1 MAYQDGGDVKRHRWE
16 DPTGFDGG
24 APMPAST
31 RWSSATPRQYG
42 ADTPRRTPVLSSE
55 TSSWRGMATPNAT
68 PYMTDFIQTPTFGT
82 SGATPS
88 MFGTPRMSS
97 SGLSSTTLNMA
108 AGGAT
113 PLFASGATPRMGGGS
128 GGMTPMFAGATP
140 AAGASFGATP
150 NYQYEGET
158 PLQSHFAAAG
168 ETQSITTAAIE
179 AKAKTLE
186 KEWRRKNKRLTAEY
200 LDSILPGE
208 FFTVAPVPAAYN
220 PLPPEE
226 PNFYEIAVRSMDV
239 FAMQGGAG
247 AAAAAAS
254 GIGGGA
260 AVTAGVDEN
269 GQPITYDIPDD
280 MGDGMPAMKVEDA
293 AVFVELLKYHK
304 AESIPDEHL
313 PSYLLMKNLFK
324 IKNGDAMQRRMG
336 TRYLLD
342 KAAILGSHF
351 IFQRLG
357 YIWSSD
363 VLDIE
368 EKHTF
373 ADFIKSLLQ
382 KMGREAKQSTKEVI
396 HLVEPLLTAH
406 ERILRDDGKQVL
418 TLLTRTV
425 GFEAVF
431 DVIRDD
437 FGHAESIV
445 RRHTA
450 RVMAVV
456 GYAAGTEE
464 VTAALRDMSY
474 APSAL
479 ARQTVVRAMAELA
492 KLVGHALMAAL
503 PDMVAIL
510 ERLLRDEKR
519 VQRDAALAVAAIA
532 EATAPDGIEEL
543 APLVDVICEE
553 CVKGI
558 GSTASPFIQ
567 AFGALVPLM
576 SPYDAQARTAAM
588 MPSLVNQF
596 STPEDDFR
604 RVLISVVRKCV
615 SADGVTPQFIRQTI
629 LEPFFEGFW
638 RVRRIAAERQT
649 SGSLVATT
657 VEMAKKLGCVD
668 VLVKLSPEMKDESE
682 EYQRMVLTA
691 IKKVVDAAG
700 MEAAPDTLVTFVLD
714 GAIAAVRQD
723 ELGASRLVM
732 NVLATICNALG
743 TRLRPY
749 LKQVFD
755 LIKRRREN
763 REATMRAQTA
773 DLVARVAHTVMQAD
787 GTVFLQ
793 DLGLSLYERLEDPDA
808 RALSSNLR
816 AVRAILAELGSRRFK
831 PSVRE
836 LLKRLTFVIKSRN
849 SQVQNG
855 AIALIEDI
863 ATNYDADVDA
873 IHLHQLATRGLF
885 ELLDAPQ
892 RATRHACARTFGVIA
907 KNIRPFAIILEL
919 VDNFRQDK
927 RKIRICTAVALSAIA
942 KECGPFTIIPYLL
955 NEYKISEG
963 EQVAVIVQHSVL
975 KAVRYIFEAIGPMGK
990 EYVYPMIPLLERALT
1005 ETNIQMRRMAVE
1017 ACRAILLSVAG
1028 NDGFEAIALHLLNF
1042 IHPNIVELLAKNEV
1056 RIGEERLKMVT
1067 AVVSYYEAARTVIEP
1082 GRLMQYLLQG
1092 LFHPAHKVRDI
1103 YRRTYN
1109 LLYVGSPES
1118 LVPYYPRVESDAA
1131 HTYVRHELEV
1141 LL

>member
-1 MAYQDGGDVKRHRWE
+1 MYGSEDGEQAVKKHRWE
-16 DPTGFDGG
+16 DASGDGDG
-24 APMPAST
+24 RTAGSMPNTT

-42 ADTPRRTPVLSSE
+42 LDTPRGPASLSGDPGSASPSS
-55 TSSWRGMATPNAT
+55 SSWRGMATPNAT
-68 PYMTDFIQTPTFGT
+68 PFMSDYIQTPTFGSAT
-82 SGATPS
+82 GRTPS
-88 MFGTPRMSS
+88 MFTPGQDSTTVSSAAVGGSTPMFASGSTPR
-97 SGLSSTTLNMA
+97 L
-108 AGGAT
+108 GGAT
-113 PLFASGATPRMGGGS
+113 PMFIGATPIF
-128 GGMTPMFAGATP
+128 T
-140 AAGASFGATP
+140 GATP
-150 NYQYEGET
+150 NYQFEGDT
-158 PLQSHFAAAG
+158 PLQSHFASSAEA
-168 ETQSITTAAIE
+168 QPITTAAIE

-186 KEWRRKNKRLTAEY
+186 KEWRKKNKRLTSEY
-200 LDSILPGE
+200 LDSILPTE
-208 FFTVAPVPAAYN
+208 FFSVVPVPADYN

-226 PNFYEIAVRSMDV
+226 PNFYELAVRSMDV
-239 FAMQGGAG
+239 FPMQGGDAT
-247 AAAAAAS
+247 
-254 GIGGGA
+254 
-260 AVTAGVDEN
+260 VTAGVDEQ
-269 GQPITYDIPDD
+269 GQPITYDIPED
-280 MGDGMPAMKVEDA
+280 MGDGMPAMKPEDA
-293 AVFVELLKYHK
+293 AVFVELLKYHN
-304 AESIPDEHL
+304 AARIPDEHL

-324 IKNGDAMQRRMG
+324 LKNGDALQRRTG

-342 KAAILGSHF
+342 KAGVLGSHF
-351 IFQRLG
+351 IFQRLI

-363 VLDIE
+363 ILNLE
-368 EKHTF
+368 EKHYYIE
-373 ADFIKSLLQ
+373 FIKSLLQ
-382 KMGREAKQSTKEVI
+382 KMGKEVRQSTKEVI

-418 TLLTRTV
+418 TLLTRVV
-425 GFEAVF
+425 GFQAVF
-431 DVIRDD
+431 EVIRED
-437 FGHAESIV
+437 FGHEEAIV

-503 PDMVAIL
+503 PELVAML

-543 APLVDVICEE
+543 APLVDVICDE
-553 CVKGI
+553 CVRGI

-588 MPSLVNQF
+588 MPNLVNQF
-596 STPEDDFR
+596 STPEDEFR

-629 LEPFFEGFW
+629 LEPFFDGFW
-638 RVRRIAAERQT
+638 RVRRLAADRQT
-649 SGSLVATT
+649 SGSLIATT
-657 VEMAKKLGCVD
+657 VEIAKKLGSVD
-668 VLVKLSPEMKDESE
+668 VLVKLSPEIKDESE
-682 EYQRMVLTA
+682 EYQRMVLMA
-691 IKKVVDAAG
+691 IKKVVDTTG
-700 MEAAPDTLVTFVLD
+700 MEAASDTLVTFVLD

-723 ELGASRLVM
+723 ELGMSKLAM

-743 TRLRPY
+743 ERLRPY

-755 LIKRRREN
+755 LIQRRREN

-773 DLVARVAHTVMQAD
+773 DLIALIAHTVMLAN

-793 DLGLSLYERLEDPDA
+793 DLGRSLYERLEDPDA

-816 AVRAILAELGSRRFK
+816 AVRAVLAELGSRRFK

-849 SQVQNG
+849 SAVQNN

-863 ATNYDADVDA
+863 ATNYDSDVDA
-873 IHLHQLATRGLF
+873 IHLHELATRGLF
-885 ELLDAPQ
+885 DLLDAPK
-892 RATRHACARTFGVIA
+892 RSTRHACARTFGVIA
-907 KNIRPFAIILEL
+907 KKIRPFAIILEL

-975 KAVRYIFEAIGPMGK
+975 KAIRYIFEAIGAVGK
-990 EYVYPMIPLLERALT
+990 EYVYPLVPLLERALT

-1017 ACRAILLSVAG
+1017 ACRAIVLAVAG
-1028 NDGFEAIALHLLNF
+1028 SDGFEAIATHFLNF
-1042 IHPNIVELLAKNEV
+1042 IHPNMVELLAKNEMK
-1056 RIGEERLKMVT
+1056 IGEERLKMVT
-1067 AVVSYYEAARTVIEP
+1067 AVVSYYEAARVVI
-1082 GRLMQYLLQG
+1082 GSGTLLQYLAQG
-1092 LFHPAHKVRDI
+1092 LFHPAQKVRDI

-1109 LLYVGSPES
+1109 IVYVGSPES
-1118 LVPYYPRVESDAA
+1118 LIPYYPRISDDAT

>member
-1 MAYQDGGDVKRHRWE
+1 MADAAGGEPQALKKHRWE
-16 DPTGFDGG
+16 DPTGFGGGDSGG
-24 APMPAST
+24 AMPTST

-68 PYMTDFIQTPTFGT
+68 PYMTDFIPTPTFGA
-82 SGATPS
+82 SGSSGMGGSTPS
-88 MFGTPRMSS
+88 TFGTPRMGS
-97 SGLSSTTLNMA
+97 SGVT
-108 AGGAT
+108 AGGGT
-113 PLFASGATPRMGGGS
+113 PLFASGSTPRMGGV
-128 GGMTPMFAGATP
+128 TPMFTGATP
-140 AAGASFGATP
+140 AAGATFGATP
-150 NYQYEGET
+150 NYQYEGGT
-158 PLQSHFAAAG
+158 PLQSHFASSV

-179 AKAKTLE
+179 AKAKALE
-186 KEWRRKNKRLTAEY
+186 KEWNRKNKRLTSEY
-200 LDSILPGE
+200 LDSILPRE
-208 FFTVAPVPAAYN
+208 FFTVAAVPADYN

-226 PNFYEIAVRSMDV
+226 PNFYEIAVRTMDV
-239 FAMQGGAG
+239 FSMQAG
-247 AAAAAAS
+247 AAAA
-254 GIGGGA
+254 
-260 AVTAGVDEN
+260 VTAGLDAN
-269 GQPITYDIPDD
+269 GQPIKYDIPED
-280 MGDGMPAMKVEDA
+280 MGDGMPTMKVEDA

-304 AESIPDEHL
+304 AEKIPDEHL

-324 IKNGDAMQRRMG
+324 IKNGDTMQRRAG

-342 KAAILGSHF
+342 KATIFGSHF
-351 IFQRLG
+351 IFQRLS

-363 VLDIE
+363 ILNIE
-368 EKHTF
+368 EKHYF
-373 ADFIKSLLQ
+373 IDFIKSLLQ
-382 KMGREAKQSTKEVI
+382 QMGKGARQFTKEVI

-418 TLLTRTV
+418 TLLTRVV
-425 GFEAVF
+425 GFQAVF
-431 DVIRDD
+431 AVIRED

-479 ARQTVVRAMAELA
+479 ARQTVVRSMAELA
-492 KLVGHALMAAL
+492 KMVGHALIAAL
-503 PDMVAIL
+503 PEMVAML

-553 CVKGI
+553 CMKGI
-558 GSTASPFIQ
+558 GSMASPFIQ

-588 MPSLVNQF
+588 MPNLVNQF
-596 STPEDDFR
+596 STPEDEFR

-615 SADGVTPQFIRQTI
+615 LAEGVTPQFIRQTI

-638 RVRRIAAERQT
+638 RVRRLAAERQT

-657 VEMAKKLGCVD
+657 VEIAKKLGSVD
-668 VLVKLSPEMKDESE
+668 VLVKLSPDMKDESE

-691 IKKVVDAAG
+691 IKKVVDATG
-700 MEAAPDTLVTFVLD
+700 MDAAPDTLVTFVLD

-723 ELGASRLVM
+723 ELGTSKLVM
-732 NVLATICNALG
+732 NVLATICNALAA
-743 TRLRPY
+743 RLRPY

-763 REATMRAQTA
+763 REASMRAQTA
-773 DLVARVAHTVMQAD
+773 DLVSRIAHTVMLAD
-787 GTVFLQ
+787 GAVFLQ

-808 RALSSNLR
+808 RALSANLR
-816 AVRAILAELGSRRFK
+816 AVRSILGELGSRRFK

-849 SQVQNG
+849 SHVQNG

-863 ATNYDADVDA
+863 ATNYDTDVDA

-885 ELLDAPQ
+885 ELLDSPQ

-907 KNIRPFAIILEL
+907 KKIRPFAIILEL

-927 RKIRICTAVALSAIA
+927 RQIRICTAVALSAIA

-963 EQVAVIVQHSVL
+963 KQVAVIVQHSVL
-975 KAVRYIFEAIGPMGK
+975 KAIRYIFEAIGSIGK

-1028 NDGFEAIALHLLNF
+1028 NDGFEDIALHLLNF
-1042 IHPNIVELLAKNEV
+1042 VHPNIVELLAKNEV
-1056 RIGEERLKMVT
+1056 KIGEERLKMVT
-1067 AVVSYYEAARTVIEP
+1067 AVVSYYEAARVVIEP
-1082 GRLMQYLLQG
+1082 GKLLQYLLQG
-1092 LFHPAHKVRDI
+1092 LFHPARKVRDI

-1109 LLYVGSPES
+1109 LIYVGSPER
-1118 LVPYYPRVESDAA
+1118 LVPYYPRIENDAS